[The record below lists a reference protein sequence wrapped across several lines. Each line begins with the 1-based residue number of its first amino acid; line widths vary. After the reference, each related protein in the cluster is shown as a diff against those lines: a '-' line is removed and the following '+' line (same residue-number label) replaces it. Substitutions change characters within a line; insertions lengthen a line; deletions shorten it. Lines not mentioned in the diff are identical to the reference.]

1 MEIVAYLGLIVF
13 GLLYNAGVAWLHRR
27 GYQDG
32 YTAFLVVIGVA
43 VTVLTVAVAGLITW
57 DAVLVLVLAFIS
69 SGIPMILGDIARHT
83 RSRRREADRL
93 AGIAR
98 REIGE

>member
-32 YTAFLVVIGVA
+32 YTAF
-43 VTVLTVAVAGLITW
+43 
-57 DAVLVLVLAFIS
+57 LVLVLAFIS